1 MEISKRIDEIN
12 HRILTSMYPIYDFRR
27 IYVKRFNATESE
39 QVRAY
44 AVIPKKRGEWES
56 IVEKFYAILSS
67 IKGEDESVGVDGYTF
82 YLKGNGY
89 KFLYQIEFWGKRAE
103 MVGYIK
109 NSKPTKAPLYRL
121 NSYFA
126 GMKFAKMSGDQ
137 REKVYDRIDVYAT
150 EVPSLNAYD
159 RFVYAIYD
167 VEGKEKTERERKD
180 VAGENVT
187 KINKIKLV
195 DGVNKIIA
203 NDDVIA
209 FYSSCDEEFV
219 YEFEGEWINT
229 TTGKKVHGKTSII
242 LKGNVFETFEK
253 V

>member
-109 NSKPTKAPLYRL
+109 NSKPAKAPLYRL

-126 GMKFAKMSGDQ
+126 GIKFAKMSAEQ
-137 REKVYDRIDVYAT
+137 REKVYDRIDVYVKET
-150 EVPSLNAYD
+150 PNLNVYD

-167 VEGKEKTERERKD
+167 VEGKQKTVRERKD
-180 VAGENVT
+180 VVIEHGT

-195 DGVNKIIA
+195 DGVTKIIA
-203 NDDVIA
+203 SDDVIA
-209 FYSSCDEEFV
+209 FYSSYDEEFV
-219 YEFEGEWINT
+219 YEFEGEWVSVAT
-229 TTGKKVHGKTSII
+229 EEKVSGKSKVKIVA
-242 LKGNVFETFEK
+242 NTFEIFK
-253 V
+253 KI